1 MEIDT
6 HKLLKEANE
15 AQNSGKNE
23 LAKNLYN
30 KILGLMPEH
39 PDAHHNL
46 SIILIKENLMDEARK
61 HIEAFLETEY
71 LMEEYY
77 NTAGHFY
84 LIVKE
89 YEKSIE
95 LLTESIRLNNNS
107 IKPYYLKGT
116 ALRLLGKPD
125 ESLEYFKKSAELAP
139 DVPEVLNSYGVA
151 LASVEKFEESIKY
164 YKEAIKLDHNFADS
178 YSNLATALQMTKN
191 YTEALEIYHKALEL
205 NPNNYL
211 TFSNLASLYQSL
223 GEDEK
228 TFSFFKKSLELNPN
242 DSEIYNNMGIA
253 HGEFGRIEKAVEF
266 YKKAL
271 EINPKNSKIFR
282 HLATTGKLDLD
293 EPIVNKMKNTYQNEG
308 VSEEDKV
315 EIGFGL
321 GFILDKN
328 KRFEEA
334 FKYIKDSNLIL
345 SLKQNYDVDDAI
357 NTVFNMRDIYSKKE
371 IVFTDHAFDYS
382 PIFILG
388 MPRSGTTMIERIIS
402 NHEDVDQMGELT
414 TLSDIATHV
423 RRSETSWPSIINLLD
438 EDDYVQLGNDY
449 LKSVLRIS
457 PNVKK
462 KFTDKMPYNFLLVGL
477 IRSIFPKSKII
488 HIQRDSRDNCLSI
501 FMLKLFGTHNYAHTL
516 KDLAKY
522 YNMQFEIMNFW
533 DNQYKDN
540 IQETI
545 LRVQYEDLVRD
556 PVNKTKEIFK
566 YCELDYQNGNERF
579 DLNENNVRTASNHQ
593 VREKINSSSINR
605 WKNYESEL
613 KDLIR
618 ELNNNTFSQG

>member
-23 LAKNLYN
+23 LAKNLYK
-30 KILGLMPEH
+30 KILDLVPEH

-46 SIILIKENLMDEARK
+46 SIILIKENLVEEARK
-61 HIEAFLETEY
+61 HIEAFLENEY

-77 NTAGHFY
+77 NTAGRFY
-84 LIVKE
+84 LITKE
-89 YEKSIE
+89 FEKAVE
-95 LLTESIRLNNNS
+95 LLTKAIKINNNS
-107 IKPYYLKGT
+107 IKPYFLKGT
-116 ALRLLGKPD
+116 ALRSLGKFY
-125 ESLEYFKKSAELAP
+125 ESLEYFKKSTELAP
-139 DVPEVLNSYGVA
+139 ELPEVHNSYGVA
-151 LASVEKFEESIKY
+151 LGSVGKFEESIKY
-164 YKEAIKLDHNFADS
+164 YKEAIKLDRNFADA
-178 YSNLATALQMTKN
+178 YANLATALHKSNN
-191 YTEALEIYHKALEL
+191 YTEAMEIFDKAIDL

-211 TFSNLASLYQSL
+211 LYSNLASLYQSL

-228 TFSFFKKSLELNPN
+228 TFSFYEKSLELNSN
-242 DSEIYNNMGIA
+242 DPEIYNNMGIA
-253 HGEFGRIEKAVEF
+253 HGEFGRIEKAAEF

-271 EINPKNSKIFR
+271 EINPINSKFFR
-282 HLATTGKLDLD
+282 HLANTGKLDLG
-293 EPIVNKMKNTYQNEG
+293 EPIVNKMKNIYHNEE
-308 VSEEDKV
+308 VSKEDKA

-345 SLKQNYDVDDAI
+345 SLKQNYDVDNDI
-357 NTVFNMRDIYSKKE
+357 NIVSKMRDIYSKKE
-371 IVFTDHAFDYS
+371 NIFTDYAFDYS

-388 MPRSGTTMIERIIS
+388 MPRSGTTMLERIIT

-414 TLSDIATHV
+414 ALSDLVTHA
-423 RRSETSWPSIINLLD
+423 RKSETSWPSIIDLLD
-438 EDDYVQLGNDY
+438 VNDYVQLGNDY
-449 LKSVLRIS
+449 LNTVLQIS

-477 IRSIFPKSKII
+477 IRSVFPKSKII
-488 HIQRDSRDNCLSI
+488 HAQRDSRDNCLSI
-501 FMLKLFGTHNYAHTL
+501 FMLKLFGSHKYAHTL

-522 YNMQFEIMNFW
+522 YNMHFEIMNFW
-533 DNQYKDN
+533 NNQYKDN
-540 IQETI
+540 IQEPI
-545 LRVQYEDLVRD
+545 LHVQYEDLVMD

-566 YCELDYQNGNERF
+566 YCELDYQEGNERF
-579 DLNENNVRTASNHQ
+579 DLNKNNVRTASNHQ
-593 VREKINSSSINR
+593 VRKKINSSSIGR

-613 KDLIR
+613 KDLIL
-618 ELNNNTFSQG
+618 ELNNNTFYQG